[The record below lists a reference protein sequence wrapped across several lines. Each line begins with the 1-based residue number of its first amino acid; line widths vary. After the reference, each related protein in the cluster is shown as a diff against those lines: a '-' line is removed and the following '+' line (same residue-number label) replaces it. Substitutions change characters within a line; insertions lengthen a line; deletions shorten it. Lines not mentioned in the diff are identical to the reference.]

1 MLLFLS
7 KSQLPYQPTLL
18 FLSLYYMPSF
28 MLKGQGQLLI
38 LPSLKAICIL
48 HNIFSFTCTVLVEV
62 TNALASIFI
71 SITHLSDFLSSVL
84 QDHWTKYQVEG
95 LVLKSHLSV
104 SSVSSSLC
112 FRNSTKLV
120 GCSISMN

>member
-1 MLLFLS
+1 
-7 KSQLPYQPTLL
+7 
-18 FLSLYYMPSF
+18 

>member
-38 LPSLKAICIL
+38 LPSLKVICTL
-48 HNIFSFTCTVLVEV
+48 HSIFSFTCTVLVEV
-62 TNALASIFI
+62 PNVLASIFI
-71 SITHLSDFLSSVL
+71 SITHLSNFLSSVL
-84 QDHWTKYQVEG
+84 QDHWTKYQVEE
-95 LVLKSHLSV
+95 LVLKSHLSM

-112 FRNSTKLV
+112 FKNSAKLV
-120 GCSISMN
+120 NCSISMN